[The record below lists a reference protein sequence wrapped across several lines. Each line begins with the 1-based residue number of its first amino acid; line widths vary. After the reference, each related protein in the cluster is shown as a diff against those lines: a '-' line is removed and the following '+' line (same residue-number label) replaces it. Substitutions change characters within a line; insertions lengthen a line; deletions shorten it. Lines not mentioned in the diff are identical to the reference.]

1 MLLSNV
7 TRGLQEK
14 TRALFGSSGSA
25 LSLYHREVTLKGRE
39 GLDGFIFSSVLFFFS
54 SGANGTQ
61 SNQSLYVDAVM
72 CYRLLDCCLGVE
84 RHFPNATIIGA
95 LRRKNGNVTG

>member
-25 LSLYHREVTLKGRE
+25 LSLCHREVTLTGRE
-39 GLDGFIFSSVLFFFS
+39 GLDGYIFSSVLFFPLVQT
-54 SGANGTQ
+54 AHKVI
-61 SNQSLYVDAVM
+61 SLSM
-72 CYRLLDCCLGVE
+72 LMLLCAIDC
-84 RHFPNATIIGA
+84 
-95 LRRKNGNVTG
+95 